1 MIFLLCCPSK
11 TSLSAI
17 QWGLLAIS
25 KEVGVEP
32 SPSPMVQASVVPLSS
47 PSSWKCCSVT
57 FSVTDFSLVKAV
69 VPLAFLPMSLLRKI
83 NNSGAMTA
91 ASEGL
96 WSSLPVRHLLSPFQ
110 IPSTSHT
117 AAVFYG
123 EVQKKGRKKRNPG
136 TRPCLRERRIQIFY
150 MEQMK

>member
-1 MIFLLCCPSK
+1 MIFLLCCPSE

-25 KEVGVEP
+25 KEEGVEP

-47 PSSWKCCSVT
+47 LSSWKCCSVT
-57 FSVTDFSLVKAV
+57 FSVTDFSWVKAV

-83 NNSGAMTA
+83 NNSRTMTA

-96 WSSLPVRHLLSPFQ
+96 WSSLPVRHLLSPCQ
-110 IPSTSHT
+110 IPSTSHP
-117 AAVFYG
+117 AVYCG
-123 EVQKKGRKKRNPG
+123 EVQRKGRKERNPG
-136 TRPCLRERRIQIFY
+136 TRSCLRERRIQIFY